1 MNDKGVWIV
10 YTDRYGETVTRHQ
23 LTTVQDMTIAEE
35 DSAVSNAC
43 NIVRSLRSMLYR
55 YRGIANVT
63 NDLTAQLKIDLISSL
78 EQIRARKYSYHVGP
92 QVIDY
97 KINELGMD
105 PDNAA
110 RIMVDVDI
118 DVPEPLLDGNF
129 KFNIV

>member
-1 MNDKGVWIV
+1 
-10 YTDRYGETVTRHQ
+10 
-23 LTTVQDMTIAEE
+23 
-35 DSAVSNAC
+35 
-43 NIVRSLRSMLYR
+43 
-55 YRGIANVT
+55 
-63 NDLTAQLKIDLISSL
+63 L